1 MQELNSLTDVHQFLL
16 SQFPSSLSL
25 FHQGSQLIQF
35 SLQQI
40 VASLHNGDVLFE
52 IIIATQSVIQ
62 LQLGI
67 LQNTSSQI
75 NAILNLGLGIIRSWY
90 EDTSYFEMSMKT
102 LELLLG
108 FWCLPVSL
116 AELNLHLIEVS
127 LHLLLQSESFIPAA
141 SLWFQWAL
149 QGINHSLL
157 VPLGLLHLFIFLR
170 QLTLNVS
177 FDLIEL

>member
-75 NAILNLGLGIIRSWY
+75 NAILNFRVRDPKI
-90 EDTSYFEMSMKT
+90 
-102 LELLLG
+102 
-108 FWCLPVSL
+108 
-116 AELNLHLIEVS
+116 LI
-127 LHLLLQSESFIPAA
+127 
-141 SLWFQWAL
+141 
-149 QGINHSLL
+149 
-157 VPLGLLHLFIFLR
+157 
-170 QLTLNVS
+170 
-177 FDLIEL
+177 

>member
-75 NAILNLGLGIIRSWY
+75 NAILNFRVRDPKI
-90 EDTSYFEMSMKT
+90 
-102 LELLLG
+102 
-108 FWCLPVSL
+108 
-116 AELNLHLIEVS
+116 
-127 LHLLLQSESFIPAA
+127 
-141 SLWFQWAL
+141 
-149 QGINHSLL
+149 L
-157 VPLGLLHLFIFLR
+157 V
-170 QLTLNVS
+170 
-177 FDLIEL
+177 

>member
-75 NAILNLGLGIIRSWY
+75 NAILNFRVRDHKI
-90 EDTSYFEMSMKT
+90 
-102 LELLLG
+102 
-108 FWCLPVSL
+108 
-116 AELNLHLIEVS
+116 LI
-127 LHLLLQSESFIPAA
+127 
-141 SLWFQWAL
+141 
-149 QGINHSLL
+149 
-157 VPLGLLHLFIFLR
+157 
-170 QLTLNVS
+170 
-177 FDLIEL
+177 